1 MKRTCPKGEEG
12 QRWKRGGDCKAEVAP
27 GVSLDGVRRSEK
39 AEDRGGD
46 IRSVCLL
53 LQYLLQ
59 SCSRGGW
66 EIVEGMCYE
75 RLRAEA
81 CTRGLVS
88 PSP

>member
-1 MKRTCPKGEEG
+1 MEETV
-12 QRWKRGGDCKAEVAP
+12 RAEVAP
-27 GVSLDGVRRSEK
+27 GVSLDCIRRSEK

-59 SCSRGGW
+59 SCSRGGNVGM
-66 EIVEGMCYE
+66 EDMCYE

-81 CTRGLVS
+81 DVS
-88 PSP
+88 